1 MEKENCVGIEATNC
15 HLKCNEN
22 TSNCISSLLAA
33 PVLGGVLVGS
43 PSTVGEEKEE
53 STKCLEFRTENSSF
67 YLEPLLL
74 SSDLP
79 IIARTAGKLAGRA
92 IGYVQLARGQFDT
105 IMHQTQ
111 ARQVHKELQDTIAQ
125 LEAIR
130 HEIRTVSFM
139 NPGPL
144 TRRLVDNL
152 DQTSAASGNN
162 EPEKPDTAN
171 RSTNSGFSDSST
183 NSGFSDMHSQA
194 TAYAKLAESTA
205 INSESVESN
214 EVINELTDES
224 GIMVLPV
231 SAKSTGLLPDRKDNA
246 EGSDIMLEAIL
257 EAEVARNAKDF
268 FAQHQ
273 NQIKWNHKSVMV
285 IRRNQVVGGITYRP
299 YVRRGNYPSMGGGAN
314 IYRRVSQ
321 MFGEIAFCA
330 ITADE
335 QVKGY
340 GTRLMNHLKQ
350 HARDVDRLTH
360 FLTYADNNAVGYFI
374 KQDWSST
381 QIPSRNSALIAMI
394 ADEAFPGQTMP
405 NTVAAVPHPPS
416 IRPRVRA
423 RRGQATDPHSIAE
436 RAMHDHPDAWPFKE
450 PVDAH
455 DVPDYYEI
463 IKDPIDLK
471 KLSKRVESEQ
481 YYVTFEMFVADVKRM
496 FCNARTYNSPETIYY
511 KCTNRHVIILIKK
524 NMKDCKSNFRPV
536 VAQAGNL
543 FLWQSSIGCSIWP
556 QNPALINFNL

>member
-1 MEKENCVGIEATNC
+1 MEKENCQLYFFLACGSCSRRSPRRFSIDRRRRKRRIHKMLGI
-15 HLKCNEN
+15 
-22 TSNCISSLLAA
+22 SY
-33 PVLGGVLVGS
+33 
-43 PSTVGEEKEE
+43 GE
-53 STKCLEFRTENSSF
+53 LF
-67 YLEPLLL
+67 LLL
-74 SSDLP
+74 GATAALIGPKDLP

-111 ARQVHKELQDTIAQ
+111 ARHIVHKELQDTIAQ

-171 RSTNSGFSDSST
+171 RSTTPDAKNYSST

-205 INSESVESN
+205 INYESVESN

-231 SAKSTGLLPDRKDNA
+231 SAKSTGLLPDRKGTNLLLDLASHVFVLPRCLLDNA

-299 YVRRGNYPSMGGGAN
+299 YVRW
-314 IYRRVSQ
+314 
-321 MFGEIAFCA
+321 
-330 ITADE
+330 
-335 QVKGY
+335 
-340 GTRLMNHLKQ
+340 MNK
-350 HARDVDRLTH
+350 
-360 FLTYADNNAVGYFI
+360 
-374 KQDWSST
+374 
-381 QIPSRNSALIAMI
+381 
-394 ADEAFPGQTMP
+394 
-405 NTVAAVPHPPS
+405 
-416 IRPRVRA
+416 
-423 RRGQATDPHSIAE
+423 
-436 RAMHDHPDAWPFKE
+436 
-450 PVDAH
+450 
-455 DVPDYYEI
+455 
-463 IKDPIDLK
+463 
-471 KLSKRVESEQ
+471 
-481 YYVTFEMFVADVKRM
+481 
-496 FCNARTYNSPETIYY
+496 
-511 KCTNRHVIILIKK
+511 
-524 NMKDCKSNFRPV
+524 
-536 VAQAGNL
+536 
-543 FLWQSSIGCSIWP
+543 
-556 QNPALINFNL
+556 